1 MLHCE
6 DHWHKFTVME
16 TFTVCRSLT
25 LSTFSPSQ
33 PAAFTRPSLTHTSC
47 TSSPSS
53 FLKEENWRTHT
64 HAPQT
69 FPLLQRL
76 KICDLPETVG
86 TMFHLFHSCCVAP
99 SLSSLF
105 HLLSL
110 FPPNHT
116 FWNSL
121 MQTVTYLFTPVK
133 LRSELLLKSSF
144 TGFKYVTVKEY
155 LFNLTAD

>member
-16 TFTVCRSLT
+16 TFTVCRSLI

-53 FLKEENWRTHT
+53 FLKGENWRTHT
-64 HAPQT
+64 HAPQA

-76 KICDLPETVG
+76 KICVICLKQSAQCSICST
-86 TMFHLFHSCCVAP
+86 AAA
-99 SLSSLF
+99 SL
-105 HLLSL
+105 LLSL
-110 FPPNHT
+110 VCSIFCLFFHQIT
-116 FWNSL
+116 RFE
-121 MQTVTYLFTPVK
+121 TVTYLFTPVK
-133 LRSELLLKSSF
+133 LRSS
-144 TGFKYVTVKEY
+144 
-155 LFNLTAD
+155 